1 MGDRGKGHSGGYVFH
16 LGEDISHPGYGM
28 VSSGTYTLG
37 PGTYIGT
44 IEHIGGNLQSP
55 EYHYVAELQQ
65 VGGTAKV
72 IISDPSGGYIHLYWC
87 KKYAVCDLFFLFCDS
102 KQVDL
107 LKTHFAV
114 LPRIL
119 LASIIFSAPLV
130 ANKKWISPRSHR
142 PQFL

>member
-37 PGTYIGT
+37 PGNYIGT
-44 IEHIGGNLQSP
+44 IEHVGSNLQSP

-72 IISDPSGGYIHLYWC
+72 MISDPSGG
-87 KKYAVCDLFFLFCDS
+87 
-102 KQVDL
+102 
-107 LKTHFAV
+107 
-114 LPRIL
+114 
-119 LASIIFSAPLV
+119 
-130 ANKKWISPRSHR
+130 
-142 PQFL
+142 